1 MCIIIAMADIASY
14 PMDCSVYS
22 IIVTKATITKAI
34 KKTPNMQEAKD
45 KHTDERIACVY
56 VTRSE
61 KSDQLYRKEI
71 IRK

>member
-1 MCIIIAMADIASY
+1 MTDIASY

-34 KKTPNMQEAKD
+34 KKKNMQEVKD

-61 KSDQLYRKEI
+61 KSDQLY
-71 IRK
+71 